1 MPHSSSPPTPP
12 RPLPCLRSRPL
23 RPPRVTLPTHW
34 LPTQLVKVKV
44 KVKVTVRPTHWL
56 PTQLVR
62 ALAGGTVNINHGLF
76 CLQRCIEALLAR
88 EEAAT
93 NGTPMPAS
101 TCKPCTSLHP
111 LPGPHLSL
119 HPLPGPHLSL
129 HPLPGP
135 HLSFSATSAL
145 HKKTGCYA

>member
-23 RPPRVTLPTHW
+23 RPPRVTL
-34 LPTQLVKVKV
+34 
-44 KVKVTVRPTHWL
+44 PTHWL

-119 HPLPGPHLSL
+119 HPLPGPHLS
-129 HPLPGP
+129 
-135 HLSFSATSAL
+135 FSATSAL